1 MTGSHEV
8 ESSNLSRSTNLCHGL
23 AVKGN
28 SKKYKLVQSRHP
40 QSVRHLRSCF
50 PLLFRH
56 GMGVNI
62 QRGSNVGMA

>member
-1 MTGSHEV
+1 
-8 ESSNLSRSTNLCHGL
+8 
-23 AVKGN
+23 
-28 SKKYKLVQSRHP
+28 
-40 QSVRHLRSCF
+40 VRHLRSCF